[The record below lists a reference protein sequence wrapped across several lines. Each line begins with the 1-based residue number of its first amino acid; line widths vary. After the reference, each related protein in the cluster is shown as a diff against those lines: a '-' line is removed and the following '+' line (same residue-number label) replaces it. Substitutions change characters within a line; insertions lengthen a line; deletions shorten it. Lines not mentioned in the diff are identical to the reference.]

1 MMFTENFELMNYF
14 LQKFWVEVGSTKDS
28 TLTKGGMNNFER
40 TLDLN
45 GIAFLYQQS
54 KIDSA

>member
-28 TLTKGGMNNFER
+28 TLTKGGMNNFEH

-45 GIAFLYQQS
+45 GIVLLFQ
-54 KIDSA
+54 